1 MKRLVLVLGLVVS
14 TLSFGQVDVIKT
26 DSDGRILYMGVLQNS
41 PFKTVS
47 LNRVGENGVRLSFKF
62 KSDNSTQSA
71 LYTVKEAYTTTYE
84 DKKCTRMNIKNDI
97 GVKLSIIVSYDG
109 NNIYI
114 IEDDI
119 TYRYSG
125 TGVKYE

>member
-1 MKRLVLVLGLVVS
+1 MRRLVLVLGLVVS

>member
-1 MKRLVLVLGLVVS
+1 MRSLVLGLGLLVS

-26 DSDGRILYMGVLQNS
+26 DSDGRILYMAVLQRS

-47 LNRVGENGVRLSFKF
+47 LDRVGENGVRLSFKF

-71 LYTVKEAYTTTYE
+71 LYTVKEAYTTTYK

-97 GVKLSIIVSYDG
+97 GVKFSIIASYDG
-109 NNIYI
+109 NNIYV
-114 IEDDI
+114 IEDDV
-119 TYRYSG
+119 TYWYSG